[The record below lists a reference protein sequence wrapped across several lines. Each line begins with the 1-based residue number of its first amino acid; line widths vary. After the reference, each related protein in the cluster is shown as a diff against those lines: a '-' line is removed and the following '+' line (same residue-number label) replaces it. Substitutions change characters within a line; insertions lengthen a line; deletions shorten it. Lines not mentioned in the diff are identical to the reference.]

1 MTWMTWLVGMVGLLA
16 LAVPAGIRALPEPP
30 PELLPDS
37 PADDTPLERML
48 RAEGPRESYVQ
59 VGALPGLA
67 LWSALVG
74 VVVNLAVGL
83 RLGDHPYT
91 WVIALLMPV
100 LILLAV
106 VDWRTRLLPRVVVL
120 PVTAVL
126 IGLTLVEWLVTR
138 DTDVLVR
145 TLVAMVV
152 ARSVFWVLWFI
163 RRAGMGF
170 GDVRLAALLGLVLGR
185 LGWNQWLLG
194 LYGGLVLFG
203 IFGLTLTVVR
213 RDRATLRKAYP
224 FGPFMIGGTVLGVL
238 LGGSV
243 HLLA

>member
-1 MTWMTWLVGMVGLLA
+1 MTWMTWSVGLVGLLA

-30 PELLPDS
+30 AEVLPDS

-59 VGALPGLA
+59 VAALPGLA

-83 RLGDHPYT
+83 RLGDHPVT
-91 WVIALLMPV
+91 WVIALLVPV

-120 PVTAVL
+120 PVTGVL
-126 IGLTLVEWLVTR
+126 IGLTLVEWLFTR
-138 DTDVLVR
+138 NTDVLVR

-224 FGPFMIGGTVLGVL
+224 FGPFMIGGTLLGVL

>member
-1 MTWMTWLVGMVGLLA
+1 MTWLVGLVGLLA

-30 PELLPDS
+30 PEVLPDS

-59 VGALPGLA
+59 VAALPGLA

-74 VVVNLAVGL
+74 VVVNLAVGR
-83 RLGDHPYT
+83 RLGDHPVT
-91 WVIALLMPV
+91 WVIALLVPV

-120 PVTAVL
+120 PVTGVL
-126 IGLTLVEWLVTR
+126 IGLTLVEWLFTR
-138 DTDVLVR
+138 NTDVLVR

-152 ARSVFWVLWFI
+152 ARSVFWLLWFI

-224 FGPFMIGGTVLGVL
+224 FGPFMIGGTLLGVL